1 MKKKILFLCTGN
13 SCRSQM
19 AEGIANKILS
29 KDITIIS
36 AGTEAHGINPI
47 AIEVM
52 NDISFSI
59 SHHKSEE
66 INYEDLEKFN
76 LIITLCGD
84 ARDKCPIIKPKDR
97 HIHWVIDDPA
107 NFKGNYEDVKK
118 KYSEVRDLIFN
129 NIVELKDKLE
139 NI

>member
-1 MKKKILFLCTGN
+1 
-13 SCRSQM
+13 M
-19 AEGIANKILS
+19 AEGIANEILS
-29 KDITIIS
+29 KDITIKS

-66 INYEDLEKFN
+66 INYEDLIFFD

-84 ARDKCPIIKPKDR
+84 ARDKCPAIELKDR
-97 HIHWVIDDPA
+97 HMHWTIDDPA
-107 NFKGNYEDVKK
+107 NFKGDCKDIKK

-129 NIVELKDKLE
+129 NIVNLKDKLG